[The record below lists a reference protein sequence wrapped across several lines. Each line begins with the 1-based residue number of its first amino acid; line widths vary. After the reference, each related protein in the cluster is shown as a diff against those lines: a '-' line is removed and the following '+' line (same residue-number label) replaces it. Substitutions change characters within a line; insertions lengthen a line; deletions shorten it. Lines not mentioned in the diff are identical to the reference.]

1 MTWKDSLPKKPRE
14 SLEELL
20 HDTEQ
25 HEQAYMK
32 AENPSVGQMWVA
44 MSVMNQRLQ
53 KMEQLVR
60 AQRKALNE
68 LDIEVEVDK
77 HIDEDLK
84 NSLKRY

>member
-1 MTWKDSLPKKPRE
+1 MAWKDSLPKKPRE
-14 SLEELL
+14 SLEKLL

-25 HEQAYMK
+25 HEEAYMD
-32 AENPSVGQMWVA
+32 AENPSIGQIWVA
-44 MSVMNQRLQ
+44 MSLMNQRLE
-53 KMEQLVR
+53 KMEQLVQ
-60 AQRKALNE
+60 AQRKALKE

>member
-1 MTWKDSLPKKPRE
+1 MTWQESLPKKPRE

-25 HEQAYMK
+25 YNQAYME

-44 MSVMNQRLQ
+44 MSIMNQRLQ
-53 KMEQLVR
+53 KMEQLVK
-60 AQRKALNE
+60 AQRKALKDLE
-68 LDIEVEVDK
+68 IEVEVDK

-84 NSLKRY
+84 SSLKRY